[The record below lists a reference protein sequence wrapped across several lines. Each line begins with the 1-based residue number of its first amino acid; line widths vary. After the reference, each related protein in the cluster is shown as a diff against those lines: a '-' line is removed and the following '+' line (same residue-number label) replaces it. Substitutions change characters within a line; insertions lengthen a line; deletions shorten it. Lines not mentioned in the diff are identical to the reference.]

1 MDLGTTFL
9 LLSTLGGSLSTCTT
23 GEKSPSPGTP
33 VVPAAPSFCSPR
45 QGCCLA
51 PCREEPGPTPELPDA
66 RRMAPPVVCTCS
78 YCWGPQD
85 SGGCPGLDIFPPAG
99 VGSAPEVRITGPEED
114 GVRVLCTVS
123 GWFPKPQVQWRD
135 GSGEKFLAFSEA
147 HNQDAEGLFSVE
159 AALVVRDRSVGNVT
173 CSVLNPV
180 LGQEKAM
187 AIFIPGQCCCP
198 LPVGLP
204 ECTGLGSPGPWP

>member
-1 MDLGTTFL
+1 M
-9 LLSTLGGSLSTCTT
+9 
-23 GEKSPSPGTP
+23 
-33 VVPAAPSFCSPR
+33 
-45 QGCCLA
+45 
-51 PCREEPGPTPELPDA
+51 
-66 RRMAPPVVCTCS
+66 
-78 YCWGPQD
+78 
-85 SGGCPGLDIFPPAG
+85 
-99 VGSAPEVRITGPEED
+99 RITGPEED
-114 GVRVLCTVS
+114 GVRVLCTAS

-147 HNQDAEGLFSVE
+147 HTQDAEGLFSVE

-198 LPVGLP
+198 LPAGPQEGPGLP
-204 ECTGLGSPGPWP
+204 ECTGLGCPGPWP